1 MIWLLQM
8 VIFPVRF
15 IQQPKGMMERGQDDD
30 ELEVW
35 SEDLPLGSQTW
46 LAEKWPN

>member
-1 MIWLLQM
+1 M

-35 SEDLPLGSQTW
+35 SDVRIYPWVVKHG
-46 LAEKWPN
+46 